1 MNTKNIILSA
11 LLVVFI
17 AGIAITFSVSV
28 NAARIPN
35 QASVSTVPVKRIVP
49 VINSLS
55 PSAGPKGTNVTIGG
69 SGFTLTGN
77 KIKFGNLGSENN
89 PQYAVYSYSGTTL
102 TFTVPYSN
110 YVACWD
116 SYPRCMVPAKTT
128 QPGSYQVSVI
138 NANGQSNAM
147 TFTVTK

>member
-1 MNTKNIILSA
+1 MNIKNIILSA
-11 LLVVFI
+11 LLVVFVASVTI
-17 AGIAITFSVSV
+17 AFLPSV

-35 QASVSTVPVKRIVP
+35 RIPISTVPIKRIVP
-49 VINSLS
+49 IIDSLS
-55 PSAGPKGTNVTIGG
+55 PSAGPKGTSITIIG

-89 PQYAVYSYSGTTL
+89 PQYSLYSYSGTTL

-110 YVACWD
+110 YLACWY
-116 SYPRCMVPAKTT
+116 SFPRCMVPAKIT

-138 NANGQSNAM
+138 NANGQSNAV
-147 TFTVTK
+147 TFTVKK